1 MNWEPSLLTH
11 GLLGNILSLNNRE
24 ESTCA
29 RGSVELLQNIK
40 VRKLQDGSYAP

>member
-11 GLLGNILSLNNRE
+11 GLLGDILALNSRE

-29 RGSVELLQNIK
+29 RGPVELLQNMK
-40 VRKLQDGSYAP
+40 VRKLQDGNYAP